1 WKHICNTHSQNNSAR
16 QFELENEIAIFSQG
30 DCDINSY
37 YQAFLILWTDY
48 DMLSTSLVKEVP
60 TVVVLKERDR
70 SRLMQFLMKLRPEFE
85 FIRSS
90 LLHRNIASL
99 DATIGELIR
108 EEIQLRSQA
117 RLYNQQTLSAD
128 SDSAFAVG
136 S

>member
-1 WKHICNTHSQNNSAR
+1 
-16 QFELENEIAIFSQG
+16 
-30 DCDINSY
+30 
-37 YQAFLILWTDY
+37 
-48 DMLSTSLVKEVP
+48 
-60 TVVVLKERDR
+60 
-70 SRLMQFLMKLRPEFE
+70 MQFLMKLRPEFE